1 MAQNLPIPV
10 VFVPGHSFFHR
21 LHPLTKLL
29 WAVVAI
35 ILAFATRNPL
45 VLLGMTLLGL
55 VFIVMARVV
64 PAYGRV
70 MLVLFPISLS
80 LIVFQAVAPAF
91 PQPWIPITTLGPF
104 TIYREGIYSGLSLL
118 MRTYAGSTFAVLLV
132 LTTHPGDL
140 FAALQKL
147 GVPHELNFMVSASLQ
162 LVPIVQRE
170 FQIVL
175 SAQRSRGMRAR
186 GFSSVLPSMV
196 PVFAGT
202 IERVQQLAMSLESR
216 AFGSKGVKTSLRES
230 KATLSDYIFSA
241 VGVLLAAVSTYLV
254 LRYQA
259 ALDWSKIEFIPSW
272 LSVTLVLTA
281 ALVFIVFTIVVW
293 RQAQQE

>member
-1 MAQNLPIPV
+1 
-10 VFVPGHSFFHR
+10 
-21 LHPLTKLL
+21 
-29 WAVVAI
+29 VAI